1 MRNVLRL
8 IGLVGG
14 YWKYIFQG
22 ILVSVFLILL
32 QIPSPYFTRL
42 LIDSVFP
49 NQDVSLLGF
58 IVVTQF
64 GLALFGLLLG
74 GVREYYQLNVG
85 LMMGV
90 DVAARFVRHLESMSF
105 RFYDERKTGEIISR
119 LSDAQGAFNSTVA
132 LVSSLALSSLQLCV
146 FPIICFAISWK
157 LTLLSLVVYP
167 FDIWVYTL
175 MNRRLFK
182 EGKQVAVSKAD
193 LQARLFESLA
203 GIRTVQALGVEEYVE
218 HNITSGLSDLV
229 RKNLSVGRTSF
240 WGSIGSGF
248 LRAVGT
254 LVLGWF
260 GWRYVIDGSI
270 TLGQFMAFTMYLGYL
285 SGPIR
290 SLFSLSS
297 SLQQTLVH
305 AERFFEIYDTLPEIR
320 DNEGGTRDLGERID
334 SIRLECVSFSYDKM
348 RPVLKAVST
357 EFPVGKMTAIVG
369 RSGSGK
375 TTLVN
380 LLPRFYD
387 CDGGAVTINGMDIK
401 SLSVNELRSRIGYVM
416 QRNSFFGGTILEEI
430 SLGKPD
436 AETAAVIDAARKA
449 HIHDYIVSLP
459 EGYHT
464 PVREFASNLSEGQNQ
479 RIALARMFLLDKP
492 IVLLDEPTSALDIA
506 SEALIRKSLDELRA
520 SRTVIVIA
528 HRLNTIESADKVVV
542 LKDGQIIEEG
552 GYSELMLQKGE
563 LFRLYRGMARI

>member
-1 MRNVLRL
+1 MRNVVRL

-14 YWKYIFQG
+14 YWRYIFQG

-74 GVREYYQLNVG
+74 GVREYFQLNVG

-240 WGSIGSGF
+240 WGSIGSGL

-254 LVLGWF
+254 LILGWF
-260 GWRYVIDGSI
+260 GWSYVIDGSI

-290 SLFSLSS
+290 GLFSLSS

-320 DNEGGTRDLGERID
+320 DNEGGTHDLGERID
-334 SIRLECVSFSYDKM
+334 SIRLESVSFSYDKK

-401 SLSVNELRSRIGYVM
+401 SLSVSELRSRIGYVM

-528 HRLNTIESADKVVV
+528 HRLNTIESADKIVV

-552 GYSELMLQKGE
+552 GYGELMQQEGE

>member
-492 IVLLDEPTSALDIA
+492 IILLDEPTSALDIA

-552 GYSELMLQKGE
+552 GYGELMQQEGE